1 MSESGKKLKVVYHE
15 DHSTDVLHSR
25 GAPVICRDC
34 RHAGWLT
41 HHEFAKHRIP
51 FTCLLYSGGADPQ
64 DGDRVKLDWAD
75 AARGDLHYQDQACFD
90 KWRELY
96 PKCESKNQ
104 DGQCE
109 DFIRALKQSWWTRTF
124 RRRAMRP

>member
-15 DHSTDVLHSR
+15 DHSTDVLHTR
-25 GAPVICRDC
+25 GEPVICRDC

-41 HHEFAKHRIP
+41 EYEYKQNRIP
-51 FTCLLYSGGADPQ
+51 IRCLFFSGGADPQ
-64 DGDRVKLDWAD
+64 DGDRVKLDWANVSRSRYYND
-75 AARGDLHYQDQACFD
+75 DRNTID
-90 KWRELY
+90 KWAKRY
-96 PKCESKNQ
+96 PLCSTKNQ

-124 RRRAMRP
+124 QRRAMRK